1 MFLSISFYISNKLY
15 QQVEESIEN
24 NVLPSYLEKS
34 NYQINE
40 IVELVRGNLSPGA
53 TITIEALVVLDVHGR
68 YLFVYCE
75 FKAYC
80 NLQQGSRVVINSKS

>member
-1 MFLSISFYISNKLY
+1 M
-15 QQVEESIEN
+15 EESIEN

-68 YLFVYCE
+68 SV
-75 FKAYC
+75 
-80 NLQQGSRVVINSKS
+80 

>member
-1 MFLSISFYISNKLY
+1 MFLNISRLYIKRTH

-53 TITIEALVVLDVHGR
+53 TITIEALVVLDVHGKVC
-68 YLFVYCE
+68 LIIF
-75 FKAYC
+75 F
-80 NLQQGSRVVINSKS
+80 L